1 MLIDLHQKGVSID
14 PIIVLYKLLKNR
26 KSSKDFVD
34 FEVHKYV
41 KTISKYT
48 MVDFIVETHCNI
60 IRGCSVRRTVLDIA
74 NNITR
79 LAIDK
84 SVYLETLIDDVQ
96 NRVNSMGISYK
107 SKNSSDY
114 DVVDIAKTINY
125 DIQNRNFTEND
136 FIESG
141 FVGLDKIIKGFKKSA
156 LVIIGA
162 RPGVGKAAFALNIA
176 NNLCLKSG
184 LVVLDFFYA

>member
-60 IRGCSVRRTVLDIA
+60 IRGCSIRRTVLDIA

-84 SVYLETLIDDVQ
+84 SVYLETLIDDVR
-96 NRVNSMGISYK
+96 NRVNSMEISYK

-141 FVGLDKIIKGFKKSA
+141 LLASTK
-156 LVIIGA
+156 
-162 RPGVGKAAFALNIA
+162 
-176 NNLCLKSG
+176 
-184 LVVLDFFYA
+184 